1 MRRALLP
8 AALATLALPLAAQA
22 PRHRPAAP
30 PAAAPAPAPVPA
42 EAPAAKPAVKL
53 VTNYGTIVV
62 ELDPAAAPKTVANFL
77 RYVKEGHYKGT
88 VFQRVIDGFM
98 IQGGGLDASL
108 KEKPAH
114 APIPNEAPQALA
126 AGLRNTR
133 GTLAMARTEDP
144 DSATD
149 QFYINL
155 VDNPSLDSRGTD
167 PSSIGYC
174 VFGRV
179 VSGMEVV
186 DAIAKV
192 RTGFQQ
198 GMANVPDFPV
208 RIKDAQLVDPAAK

>member
-1 MRRALLP
+1 MGMEIPSMRPARLSALALVPALSLAAALP
-8 AALATLALPLAAQA
+8 AALPTQAQA
-22 PRHRPAAP
+22 PQ
-30 PAAAPAPAPVPA
+30 AAARPQ
-42 EAPAAKPAVKL
+42 VKL
-53 VTNYGTIVV
+53 VTNYGAIVV

-98 IQGGGLDASL
+98 IQGGGLDESL
-108 KEKPAH
+108 TEKKAH

-167 PSSIGYC
+167 PSTIGYC

-192 RTGFQQ
+192 RTGFQK
-198 GMANVPDFPV
+198 GMANVPDYPV
-208 RIKDAQLVDPAAK
+208 RIKDAQLVAPAAK

>member
-1 MRRALLP
+1 MRPARLSALALVPALFLATALP
-8 AALATLALPLAAQA
+8 AQAQA
-22 PRHRPAAP
+22 PQ
-30 PAAAPAPAPVPA
+30 AAARPQ
-42 EAPAAKPAVKL
+42 VKL
-53 VTNYGTIVV
+53 VTNYGAIVV
-62 ELDPAAAPKTVANFL
+62 ELDPAAAPRTVANFL

-98 IQGGGLDASL
+98 IQGGGLDESL
-108 KEKPAH
+108 TEKKTH
-114 APIPNEAPQALA
+114 APIPDEAPQALA

-167 PSSIGYC
+167 PSTIGYC

-192 RTGFQQ
+192 RTGFQK
-198 GMANVPDFPV
+198 GMANVPDYPV
-208 RIKDAQLVDPAAK
+208 RIKDAQLVAPAAK